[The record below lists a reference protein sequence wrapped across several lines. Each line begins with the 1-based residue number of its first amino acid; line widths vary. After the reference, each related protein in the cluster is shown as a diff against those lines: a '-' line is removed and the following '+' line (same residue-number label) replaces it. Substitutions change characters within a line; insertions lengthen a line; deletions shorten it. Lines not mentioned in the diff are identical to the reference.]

1 MTIKISDYIVVRR
14 THHPTEGT
22 HTMGTEIDTY
32 AATKLDP
39 RYTEI
44 LGALRAL
51 MAEGAPDAAECLTY
65 GSPAWRGRKVLA
77 VISQSKT
84 HLTFAFERG
93 AEFED
98 RHGLLAGVG
107 KKTRHVKIKT
117 LEGVDEEALRDY
129 ITQAVRLDQS

>member
-1 MTIKISDYIVVRR
+1 MSSA
-14 THHPTEGT
+14 
-22 HTMGTEIDTY
+22 EIDAY
-32 AATKLDP
+32 VEDKLDP
-39 RYTEI
+39 KYREI
-44 LGALRAL
+44 VAALRAL
-51 MAEGAPDAAECLTY
+51 MADGAPDAAEGLTY
-65 GSPAWRGRKVLA
+65 GSPAWRGKKNLA

-98 RHGLLAGVG
+98 AHGLLEGVG

-117 LEGVDEEALRDY
+117 LEGINEAALRDY